1 MNTNFTLK
9 LGKMSLGTELTFDGN
24 PNWHLFTT
32 GRSGEGKSW
41 MGRHLA
47 MQVPGVGGRVIA
59 IDHSGDFV
67 EAKPKQGWDPA
78 SMEIINVRDKQYR
91 LNPFHMNEGETLD
104 DMVDRV
110 VDLVDSGIRLS
121 SGQWAYLV
129 DAITE
134 GYEDGEMNSM
144 SDLVDKVR
152 DDARMN
158 ETAARLL
165 PKIRS
170 LGRLIPSGE
179 KEIDWKANTPGITIV
194 DLSKIRDRAAKR
206 ILTEMLLN
214 SICDLRMNGAP
225 GKDETPLVVLLDE
238 CQLLSFR
245 EGSQEVRILR
255 EGRKFGVFGWFA
267 TQWINDRNA
276 LSALGQAGL
285 HIYFRPAEEDLHK
298 TALKLA
304 HGDRKRV
311 PECEKRLSRLQ
322 VGQFMYASG
331 QRLIV
336 SSPI

>member
-1 MNTNFTLK
+1 
-9 LGKMSLGTELTFDGN
+9 
-24 PNWHLFTT
+24 
-32 GRSGEGKSW
+32 
-41 MGRHLA
+41 
-47 MQVPGVGGRVIA
+47 
-59 IDHSGDFV
+59 
-67 EAKPKQGWDPA
+67 
-78 SMEIINVRDKQYR
+78 
-91 LNPFHMNEGETLD
+91 
-104 DMVDRV
+104 
-110 VDLVDSGIRLS
+110 
-121 SGQWAYLV
+121 
-129 DAITE
+129 
-134 GYEDGEMNSM
+134 MNSM

-179 KEIDWKANTPGITIV
+179 KEIDWKVNVPGITIV
-194 DLSKIRDRAAKR
+194 DLSKIKDRAAKR

-214 SICDLRMNGAP
+214 SICDLRMNGTP
-225 GKDETPLVVLLDE
+225 GKDETPLIVLLDE

-267 TQWINDRNA
+267 TQWINDKNA

-285 HIYFRPAEEDLHK
+285 HLYFRPAEEDLHK

-311 PECEKRLSRLQ
+311 AECEKRLSRLQ

-336 SSPI
+336 SSPV

>member
-1 MNTNFTLK
+1 MNTKFTLK

-24 PNWHLFTT
+24 PNWHLFMT

-41 MGRHLA
+41 EGRDLS
-47 MQVPGVGGRVIA
+47 MQVPSVGGRVIA
-59 IDHSGDFV
+59 IDPSGDFV
-67 EAKPKQGWDPA
+67 EAKTTQGSDPA
-78 SMEIINVRDKQYR
+78 GMENINVLDKHYC

-134 GYEDGEMNSM
+134 GYEDGEMKSM
-144 SDLVDKVR
+144 SNLVDKVR

-179 KEIDWKANTPGITIV
+179 TEIDWKANVPGITIV
-194 DLSKIRDRAAKR
+194 DLSKIKDRAAKR

-214 SICDLRMNGAP
+214 SICDLRMNGTPGEAEAP
-225 GKDETPLVVLLDE
+225 LIVLLDE
-238 CQLLSFR
+238 CQLLSFK

-255 EGRKFGVFGWFA
+255 EGRKFGLYGWFA
-267 TQWINDRNA
+267 TQWLNDKNA

-285 HIYFRPAEEDLHK
+285 HIYFHPAEEDLHK

-311 PECEKRLSRLQ
+311 AECEKRLSRLQ

-336 SSPI
+336 SSHI

>member
-1 MNTNFTLK
+1 MKMNFTLK
-9 LGKMSLGTELTFDGN
+9 LGKMSLGTELIFDGN
-24 PNWHLFTT
+24 PNWHIFMT

-41 MGRHLA
+41 EGRDLA
-47 MQVPGVGGRVIA
+47 KQVPGTGGRVIVL
-59 IDHSGDFV
+59 DHSGDFV
-67 EAKPKQGWDPA
+67 EAKQKQEWDPS
-78 SMEIINVRDKQYR
+78 SMDIINVRDKRYG
-91 LNPFHMNEGETLD
+91 LNPFRINEGETVD

-129 DAITE
+129 EAITE
-134 GYEDGEMNSM
+134 GFEDGEMKSM
-144 SDLVDKVR
+144 PDLVAKVR

-158 ETAARLL
+158 NTAARLL

-179 KEIDWKANTPGITIV
+179 MEIDWKANVPGITIV
-194 DLSKIRDRAAKR
+194 DLSEIKDRAAKR

-214 SICDLRMNGAP
+214 VICDLRMNGTP
-225 GKDETPLVVLLDE
+225 GEAETPLIVLLDE
-238 CQLLSFR
+238 CQLLSFK

-255 EGRKFGVFGWFA
+255 EGRKFGLYGWFA
-267 TQWINDRNA
+267 TQWLNDKNA

-285 HIYFRPAEEDLHK
+285 HIYFHPAEEDLHK

-311 PECEKRLSRLQ
+311 AECEKRLSRLQ